1 MANIRQVPWTRILAE
16 GAVIVVS
23 ILLAFSID
31 AGWNNHVEQQRE
43 REQLASMR
51 AEFHGSLSGLDA
63 ILASVQS
70 HAENIESLIALLKA
84 AGDKPVLVPGALL
97 GSAVTWRTS
106 DVSISTLEALMA
118 SGDLNLLRNVEL
130 RTQLAG
136 LPAFLLDVTEDEI
149 IAQTFAEAEMS
160 VFLAREGLAEIAY
173 ANRSGVPGPDGI
185 QTLTAPAEINVR
197 PSPELIGMLTVRRV
211 HFWYSEVGLPSV
223 RSYLESL
230 IEQIDNEL
238 APQSAMS
245 KGPM

>member
-1 MANIRQVPWTRILAE
+1 MATIRQIPWARILAE

-31 AGWNNHVEQQRE
+31 AWWDNHVEQQRE
-43 REQLASMR
+43 REQLLSMR

-106 DVSISTLEALMA
+106 DVSTSTLDALMA

-130 RTQLAG
+130 RTRLAG
-136 LPAFLLDVTEDEI
+136 LPAFILDVTEDEI
-149 IAQTFAEAEMS
+149 IARSFAESEMS

-173 ANRSGVPGPDGI
+173 ANREGVPGPNGI
-185 QTLTAPAEINVR
+185 QTLTTPAEIYVR
-197 PSPELIGMLTVRRV
+197 PSPELIGMLTARRV
-211 HFWYSEVGLPSV
+211 HLWYSEVGLPDV
-223 RSYLESL
+223 RSYLASL

-238 APQSAMS
+238 APE
-245 KGPM
+245 KLNR

>member
-1 MANIRQVPWTRILAE
+1 MTNFRQIPWARILAE

-23 ILLAFSID
+23 ILLAFTID
-31 AGWNNHVEQQRE
+31 AWWDNYIEQQRE
-43 REQLASMR
+43 REQLVSMR

-84 AGDKPVLVPGALL
+84 ADDERVLVPGALL

-106 DVSISTLEALMA
+106 DVSTSTLDALMA
-118 SGDLNLLRNVEL
+118 SGDLNLLRNAEL

-136 LPAFLLDVTEDEI
+136 LPAFILDVTEDEI
-149 IAQTFAEAEMS
+149 IAQNFAESEMS
-160 VFLAREGLAEIAY
+160 VFLAHEGLAEIAY
-173 ANRSGVPGPDGI
+173 ANREGVTGLNGI
-185 QTLTAPAEINVR
+185 RTLTTPSEIYVR
-197 PSPELIGMLTVRRV
+197 PSPELIGMLTARRV
-211 HFWYSEVGLPSV
+211 HLWYSEVGLPNV

-238 APQSAMS
+238 APGASNR
-245 KGPM
+245 